1 MFKKYSC
8 FIFCFVMFFAFQSN
22 VLGKTTDDGN
32 ERYCRGD
39 VVPKIENKIGSP
51 NVVTGDCTFNV
62 DSKKQ
67 IGEEEKKITV
77 PASCTSTTTPGK
89 RVTRNIIL
97 IIDNSGSMTQG
108 KKQQNVRKIFKT
120 IAKQMRKGDKLRIK
134 YFRNNKV
141 GKDYSWDNLNK
152 PEKRKKAADL
162 VLKDG
167 PEFGKNNVSL
177 VTGTNTNFVE
187 AIDKVDKW
195 IVSQGNSA
203 TNVPIVYFITDGYPT
218 EENTKKLGYASSAQ
232 YFYGAANAFQTL
244 KKTLVKYPSAKFVT
258 IGLGLDKSSSK
269 AVKYLLNPNK
279 QNKEALSSLNKN
291 SSSNI
296 EDYKFYQLISGKKI
310 SEKKLKKEFIFS
322 VASNPDI
329 AMTGYSSVSHDGKTF
344 TFDKL
349 SILNDLGN
357 SDKKTITQKGFVIGP
372 IETTS
377 KSNVEFVKAGN
388 QKITNFNLIQNFVKG
403 KSFIELSGDN
413 YNKLKG
419 EKLVVKLQYSNL
431 VDNYKIGIRDKPLGI
446 NLDGMVNNYY
456 PIKATSDIKDIDL
469 DDIAKWVYKDEEN
482 DNSVT
487 GGNTVIQK
495 IRKHNGISEE
505 RSLSWRGPFYVKDYD
520 MTSGSSKIIQ
530 VNKIKVNY
538 LIDTSYNFIPGS
550 LNESDNTAYSGGG
563 FKFQNIKMQT
573 SSIWYYR
580 YYADTNIPMIQYQ
593 KSDGEWYNINY
604 DAVYTD
610 KEMKTKQFANVNS
623 LWNQI
628 DEEVTS
634 IIKDKTFG
642 VKFQTVDSN
651 DPDVEDSDVLT
662 DDTPIS
668 FTKTEPNLSDY
679 DTYYNIG
686 MEYKVKESCFKNE
699 KFSYSNCSS
708 SDSLTSKFFG
718 EKYAYIAPYN
728 RYYFV
733 PFGYKKDKVNVTV
746 DFGIKNYS
754 TVCKIALNNG
764 NPCSNNNNNNSSIE
778 EQVSYRSIDKDN
790 PFPRAANKYYS
801 IPLNWRSWYCDSSI
815 SKVKCESNVQNQRR
829 LSNSYF
835 GGIYYSKD
843 YKSQDLTQ
851 IANDTRDNPNN
862 YYSSWANIDQSGNSS
877 SIGSKSTDI
886 IDKKFR
892 GSISSY
898 CPLGSFKSECDGVMN
913 K

>member
-22 VLGKTTDDGN
+22 VLGKKIDGY
-32 ERYCRGD
+32 ERDCEGN
-39 VVPKIENKIGSP
+39 VVPMIENKIGSP
-51 NVVTGDCTFNV
+51 NVDTGNCTFNV
-62 DSKKQ
+62 NSKKQ
-67 IGEEEKKITV
+67 IIDNPIKITV
-77 PASCTSTTTPGK
+77 PATCTSTTTPGK

-108 KKQQNVRKIFKT
+108 NKKSNVRKIFKT
-120 IAKQMRKGDKLRIK
+120 IAKQMQSGDKLKIR
-134 YFRNNKV
+134 YFRDGGV
-141 GKDYSWDNLNK
+141 GKDYNWNDLQD
-152 PEKRKKAADL
+152 EKKINRKAEL
-162 VLKDG
+162 VLKKG
-167 PEFGKNNVSL
+167 EKFGKKNVSL
-177 VTGTNTNFVE
+177 VTGTNTNFVD
-187 AIDKVDKW
+187 AIEDVNKW
-195 IVSQGNSA
+195 IKRQVNSD

-218 EENTKKLGYASSAQ
+218 EENDKKLGYASSAQ
-232 YFYGAANAFQTL
+232 YFYGAANAFNTL
-244 KKTLVKYPSAKFVT
+244 KKTLGKYTNAKFVT
-258 IGLGLDKSSSK
+258 IGLGLDKSSSM

-279 QNKEALSSLNKN
+279 ENKDALSKLKKN

-296 EDYKFYQLISGKKI
+296 EDYKFYQWISGQKI
-310 SEKKLKKEFIFS
+310 SNKNLKKEFIFS

-329 AMTGYSSVSHDGKTF
+329 AMTGYSSVSSDGKEF
-344 TFDKL
+344 TFNEL
-349 SILNDLGN
+349 SILDSL
-357 SDKKTITQKGFVIGP
+357 SDSDRDTINKKGFVIGP

-377 KSNVEFVKAGN
+377 KSNVEFVKAGK
-388 QKITNFNLIQNFVKG
+388 QKITNFNWIPNFVKG

-413 YNKLKG
+413 YNKLKNK
-419 EKLVVKLQYSNL
+419 KLVVKLKNKNL
-431 VDNYKIGIRDKPLGI
+431 VADYKIGVEKKPKVVDL
-446 NLDGMVNNYY
+446 NGMVKAYY
-456 PIKATSDIKDIDL
+456 KINAKSDIGSIEL
-469 DDIAKWVYKDEEN
+469 NDIARWVHEGEKKDN
-482 DNSVT
+482 GVT
-487 GGNTVIQK
+487 GGNTVIQTV
-495 IRKHNGISEE
+495 RTHNGISEKHTL
-505 RSLSWRGPFYVKDYD
+505 SLKGNFYVKDYD
-520 MTSGSSKIIQ
+520 MISGNSNI
-530 VNKIKVNY
+530 IKVNQIQVEY
-538 LIDTSYNFIPGS
+538 LIDTSYEFIPGS

-573 SSIWYYR
+573 RSIWYYK
-580 YYADTNIPMIQYQ
+580 YYAATNIPMIQYQ
-593 KSDGEWYNINY
+593 KSDGKWYNINY
-604 DAVYTD
+604 DAVYED
-610 KEMKTKQFANVNS
+610 REMSKKKFENVNS
-623 LWNQI
+623 LWDKI

-634 IIKDKTFG
+634 IISKKTFG

-651 DPDVEDSDVLT
+651 DPDNEDSDVLT

-668 FTKTEPNLSDY
+668 FTKTNPTSSDY

-708 SDSLTSKFFG
+708 DSLTSQFFG
-718 EKYAYIAPYN
+718 EKYAYIDPYN

-746 DFGIKNYS
+746 DFGIKDYS